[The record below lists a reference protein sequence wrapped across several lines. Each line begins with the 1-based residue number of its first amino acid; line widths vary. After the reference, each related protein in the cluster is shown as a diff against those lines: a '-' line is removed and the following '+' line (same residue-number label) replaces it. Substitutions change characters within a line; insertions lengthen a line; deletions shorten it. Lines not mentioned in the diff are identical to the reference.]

1 MSGLREKGVHFHYE
15 VHSSE
20 GVTLE
25 MQHLGQDTQL
35 LCSSKPIP
43 VTLDPTLGSGIR
55 TKLSSQLR
63 ICLHSGSSVHLGSGW
78 GHSYP
83 ASPHWLTPATVF
95 VLVLLL

>member
-25 MQHLGQDTQL
+25 MQHLGQDSQL
-35 LCSSKPIP
+35 LCSSKPTP
-43 VTLDPTLGSGIR
+43 VTLDPTLGSWD
-55 TKLSSQLR
+55 
-63 ICLHSGSSVHLGSGW
+63 CLPDPQFACVPVHLCTWAVGG
-78 GHSYP
+78 GHSCP
-83 ASPHWLTPATVF
+83 ASPHWLTPVTVF